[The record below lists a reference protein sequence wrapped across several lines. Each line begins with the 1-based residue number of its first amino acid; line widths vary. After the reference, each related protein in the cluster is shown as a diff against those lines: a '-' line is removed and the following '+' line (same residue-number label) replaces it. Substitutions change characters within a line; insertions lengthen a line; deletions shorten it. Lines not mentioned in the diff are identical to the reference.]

1 MMRRVMCAVLVC
13 ALPIAAI
20 AQVERNPN
28 RDNVETYRVFGPEHP
43 GVYKHP
49 ASITE
54 LANGD
59 LYIAYYGGSDE
70 YGADTAVYGS
80 RLRKGDTLWTAPQVI
95 ADTPD
100 HADGNPVVWQAPDG
114 VVWLFYNNI
123 YGTTWS
129 DGRVMAKR
137 SADGAVTWSDSMVIS
152 FEAGSMVRGQPIVLN
167 SGDYLVPI
175 YHETG
180 GDTEKTASDTA
191 SYFLRYNPKEKTWTE
206 TNRIMSPTGNLQAQV
221 VQISDEYLIAYIR
234 RGGSFEPT
242 DSGYA
247 IRSESHDGGFTW
259 DEGKDTEFKNPNSA
273 LDFIKLKNGHLLMV
287 YNDNMNDRT
296 PLTIAIST
304 DDDQTW
310 PYRRNIGGGDNTFA
324 YPYAI
329 QTSDEKIHIIY
340 TTNSRTTIM
349 HSVFN
354 ESAITEWGKK

>member
-1 MMRRVMCAVLVC
+1 MKPTALTIAFVVLAPLVFADPPRV
-13 ALPIAAI
+13 P
-20 AQVERNPN
+20 E
-28 RDNVETYRVFGPEHP
+28 RDNIETYRVFGPEHP
-43 GVYKHP
+43 GLYKHP

-70 YGADTAVYGS
+70 YGEDTAVYGS
-80 RLRKGDTLWTAPQVI
+80 RQKKGDTAWTAPQVI

-100 HADGNPVVWQAPDG
+100 HPDGNPVVWQAPDG
-114 VVWLFYNNI
+114 IVWLFYNNI
-123 YGTTWS
+123 YGKTWS
-129 DGRVMAKR
+129 DGRVLAKI
-137 SADGAVTWSDSMVIS
+137 SKDGASTWSDSMVIS
-152 FEAGSMVRGQPIVLN
+152 FEPGSMVRGQPIVLK

-180 GDTEKTASDTA
+180 NDTEKTAADTS
-191 SYFLRYNPKEKTWTE
+191 SYFLRYNPKNKTWQE
-206 TNRIMSPTGNLQAQV
+206 TNRIKSPTGNLQAQV
-221 VQISDEYLIAYIR
+221 VQISDEYLIAYMR

-259 DEGKDTEFKNPNSA
+259 SEGKVTQFKNPNSA

-287 YNDNMNDRT
+287 YNDNMNERT
-296 PLTIAIST
+296 PLTVLIST
-304 DDDQTW
+304 DNDQTW
-310 PYRRNIGGGDNTFA
+310 PYRRDIQGGDNTFA

-349 HSVFN
+349 HCVFN
-354 ESAITEWGKK
+354 ESAITGFKR